1 MVIIICVILAI
12 FASLLA
18 VKVGQQEAEL
28 IELRYKYDVLEGQ
41 VCKLEEEVEELIEEV
56 IEQGKIIEQS
66 KIK

>member
-12 FASLLA
+12 AASLLA

-41 VCKLEEEVEELIEEV
+41 VCKLEEEVEELIE
-56 IEQGKIIEQS
+56 QGK
-66 KIK
+66 KIR